1 MASAGISLVAV
12 KGDFADVLEYVDVKT
27 KSTTFAYGA
36 TVGLVFS
43 KHVNLGFKYIGSNPA
58 FSDYKPAVSTLQAT
72 IGYQF

>member
-1 MASAGISLVAV
+1 MASAGLSLVSI

-27 KSTTFAYGA
+27 QSTTFAYGG
-36 TVGLVFS
+36 TLGLVFS

-58 FSDYKPAVSTLQAT
+58 FSDYKPSVSTLQAT